1 MVAGM
6 NSSPASFLV
15 ASGIT
20 KSFDGTAVLRGIDLH
35 IDKGETVCLLGPS
48 GCGKTTL
55 LRILA
60 GLEQADQ
67 GQVVVEG
74 QDISP
79 MAAHLRDFG
88 LMFQDYVLFPH
99 LDVAG
104 NIAFGL
110 RMHGWTAER
119 IAGRVA
125 ELLDLVGL
133 ETFGQRKVFD
143 LSDGQQQRVAL
154 ARSLAPMPRL
164 LMLDEPLGSLDRVLR
179 DQLLTDLRLLL
190 IRLQQTAVYVTH
202 DQIEAFAIGD
212 RVVLMNEGRIEQQA
226 APGDLYRHPATP
238 FAARFLGFKNVL
250 SGRVSALAPE
260 VIVATA
266 FGDLS
271 VRETPAGLRRGAV
284 VDLVIRP
291 EGARLSAEGLPGLN
305 RWRLRLDFHS
315 FRGSHT
321 VLRFVGGEQSGVE
334 DGPLF
339 LEFEMPGY
347 VGGLTAGRPLMLD
360 IDPVAVVLMTT
371 R

>member
-6 NSSPASFLV
+6 NSSPPVFLV

-20 KSFDGTAVLRGIDLH
+20 KSFDKTAVLRGIDLR
-35 IDKGETVCLLGPS
+35 IEEGETVCLLGPS

-74 QDISP
+74 QDISHMP
-79 MAAHLRDFG
+79 AHLRDFG

-99 LDVAG
+99 LNVAD

-110 RMHGWTAER
+110 RMHGWPAER

-133 ETFGQRKVFD
+133 EDYGKRKVFD
-143 LSDGQQQRVAL
+143 LSGGQQQRVAL

-179 DQLLTDLRLLL
+179 DQLLTELRLLL
-190 IRLQQTAVYVTH
+190 ERLHQTAIYVTH
-202 DQIEAFAIGD
+202 DQLEAFAVAD
-212 RVVLMNEGRIEQQA
+212 RVALMNEGRIEQEA
-226 APGDLYRHPATP
+226 PPGDLYLRPATP
-238 FAARFLGFKNVL
+238 FVARFLGFKNL
-250 SGRVSALAPE
+250 LAGRVVGS
-260 VIVATA
+260 
-266 FGDLS
+266 DS
-271 VRETPAGLRRGAV
+271 GLRISTGLGELHLPEAPPGLQEGEV
-284 VDLVIRP
+284 VDLIIRP
-291 EGARLSAEGLPGLN
+291 EGARLSEEAWTGPN
-305 RWRLRLDFHS
+305 RWRMRLDFHS

-321 VLRFVGGEQSGVE
+321 VLRFVGEGAGQPS
-334 DGPLF
+334 

-347 VGGLTAGRPLMLD
+347 ISGLRNGQKTVLD
-360 IDPVAVVLMTT
+360 LVPTAVVLMAM

>member
-1 MVAGM
+1 M
-6 NSSPASFLV
+6 NSSPAAFLV

-20 KSFDGTAVLRGIDLH
+20 KSFDKTAVLRGIDLR
-35 IDKGETVCLLGPS
+35 IDEGETVCLLGPS

-74 QDISP
+74 QDISH

-99 LDVAG
+99 LDVAD

-110 RMHGWTAER
+110 RMHGWPAER
-119 IAGRVA
+119 IAARVA

-133 ETFGQRKVFD
+133 ETFGKRKVFD
-143 LSDGQQQRVAL
+143 LSGGQQQRVAL

-190 IRLQQTAVYVTH
+190 SRLHQTAVYVTH
-202 DQIEAFAIGD
+202 DQLEAFAIGD

-226 APGDLYRHPATP
+226 TPGDLYRRPATP

-250 SGRVSALAPE
+250 SGRVSALTPE
-260 VIVATA
+260 VMVATA
-266 FGDLS
+266 FGELS
-271 VRETPAGLRRGAV
+271 VREALIGFRIGEV

-291 EGARLSAEGLPGLN
+291 EGARLSAEEVTGLN
-305 RWRLRLDFHS
+305 RWRMRLDFHS

-321 VLRFVGGEQSGVE
+321 VLRLIGVE
-334 DGPLF
+334 HSPFF

-347 VGGLTAGRPLMLD
+347 VDGLTAGQAVMLD
-360 IDPVAVVLMTT
+360 IDPAAVVLMTT

>member
-1 MVAGM
+1 M
-6 NSSPASFLV
+6 NSSPAAFLV

-20 KSFDGTAVLRGIDLH
+20 KSFDKTAVLRGIDLR
-35 IDKGETVCLLGPS
+35 IDEGETVCLLGPS

-74 QDISP
+74 QDISH

-99 LDVAG
+99 LDVAD

-110 RMHGWTAER
+110 RMHGWPAER
-119 IAGRVA
+119 IVARVA
-125 ELLDLVGL
+125 ELLELVGL
-133 ETFGQRKVFD
+133 ETFGKRKVFD
-143 LSDGQQQRVAL
+143 LSGGQQQRVAL

-190 IRLQQTAVYVTH
+190 LRLHQTAVYVTH
-202 DQIEAFAIGD
+202 DQLEAFAIGD

-226 APGDLYRHPATP
+226 TPGDLYRRPATP

-250 SGRVSALAPE
+250 SARVSALAPE
-260 VIVATA
+260 VMVATA

-271 VRETPAGLRRGAV
+271 VREAPAGLRIGEV
-284 VDLVIRP
+284 VDVVIRP
-291 EGARLSAEGLPGLN
+291 EGARLSAEEVTGLN
-305 RWRLRLDFHS
+305 RWRMRLDFYS
-315 FRGSHT
+315 FRGSYT
-321 VLRFVGGEQSGVE
+321 VLRLVGGEHS
-334 DGPLF
+334 PFF

-347 VGGLTAGRPLMLD
+347 VGGLTAGQAVMLD
-360 IDPVAVVLMTT
+360 IDSAAVVLVTT